1 MDKAALLGS
10 AIEHVKDLKLKAM
23 EASKTLTIPTEVDEV
38 TVECELFQAAE
49 ARAETE
55 AGSSINKVKG
65 DTLIKASVS
74 CDDQPELYKEIIR
87 VLNGL
92 GLTTVRADI
101 SSVGG
106 RIKSILVLCNKD
118 ACDHQESVSLSRRL
132 KQALHLAL
140 SRMSSSS
147 SMASN
152 CRIRSKRQR
161 LFLPYHN

>member
-23 EASKTLTIPTEVDEV
+23 EVSKTLTIPTEVDEV
-38 TVECELFQAAE
+38 TVDCELFHAAE
-49 ARAETE
+49 AE
-55 AGSSINKVKG
+55 GGCSLNKSEG
-65 DTLIKASVS
+65 DVLIKASVS
-74 CDDQPELYKEIIR
+74 CDDQPELYQEIIR

-118 ACDHQESVSLSRRL
+118 VCDRQESVSLSRRL
-132 KQALHLAL
+132 NQALHLAL
-140 SRMSSSS
+140 SRISSSS

-152 CRIRSKRQR
+152 YRIRSKRQR
-161 LFLPYHN
+161 LFLPCHN